1 MSVYVFIVLKHS
13 SMLVLWGYVNTHVN
27 IKYFTFNW
35 FNFIFLIN
43 LLINKIFQIAEIVS
57 VGTFTN
63 ILYCKNE
70 NQMQIKQFILVNDLM
85 YYYLYQI

>member
-1 MSVYVFIVLKHS
+1 
-13 SMLVLWGYVNTHVN
+13 MLVLWGYVNTHVN

-85 YYYLYQI
+85 YHYLYQI

>member
-1 MSVYVFIVLKHS
+1 MGLCQHTCKYKVFH
-13 SMLVLWGYVNTHVN
+13 
-27 IKYFTFNW
+27 FNW

>member
-1 MSVYVFIVLKHS
+1 MFIS
-13 SMLVLWGYVNTHVN
+13 IMGPCQNTCKYKN
-27 IKYFTFNW
+27 YFTFNW

-63 ILYCKNE
+63 ILYCKSE
-70 NQMQIKQFILVNDLM
+70 NQMQRKQFILVIDLM
-85 YYYLYQI
+85 YYYLCQN

>member
-1 MSVYVFIVLKHS
+1 MSVYVFIVQRL
-13 SMLVLWGYVNTHVN
+13 LVLWGHVKTHVN

-63 ILYCKNE
+63 ILYCKSE
-70 NQMQIKQFILVNDLM
+70 NQMQRKQFILVNDLM
-85 YYYLYQI
+85 YYYLCQN

>member
-1 MSVYVFIVLKHS
+1 
-13 SMLVLWGYVNTHVN
+13 MLILWGNTHVN

>member
-1 MSVYVFIVLKHS
+1 
-13 SMLVLWGYVNTHVN
+13 MLVLWGYVNTHVN

-63 ILYCKNE
+63 ILYCKSE
-70 NQMQIKQFILVNDLM
+70 NQMQKSNLFLLM
-85 YYYLYQI
+85 I